1 MITFKTLDGIDI
13 KDIHSCFLEAFA
25 NYEVPFNIT
34 LDEFSYMLARRGC
47 DFSMSYGAF
56 SNDVLV
62 GFVLNGIG
70 VWNGIPTA
78 YDTGTGIIPDF
89 QGKGIAKDLFR
100 FVIEDLVDKGQKQYL
115 LEVIKTNTKAVQLY
129 RELDFVVT
137 RTYDYYVFE
146 NKDLDKVQSKQQ
158 VSVVFKS
165 IEKPD
170 WEGIVS
176 FFSIPQSWQNN
187 KDAVERKLSHFK
199 ILKMVVNGT
208 VVGYGVI
215 EMHTG
220 DIPLLVI
227 HPDHRRK
234 GFATSLLKELAAF
247 STSGMIKMINIES
260 SYDPFTQFFKYLQ
273 VPPGKGQYEMI
284 LTF

>member
-1 MITFKTLDGIDI
+1 MITFKTLDGIDT

-56 SNDVLV
+56 NNELLV

-70 VWNGIPTA
+70 IWNGIPTA

-129 RELDFVVT
+129 KELGFEVT

-146 NKDLDKVQSKQQ
+146 NKDLDKIQSK
-158 VSVVFKS
+158 
-165 IEKPD
+165 
-170 WEGIVS
+170 
-176 FFSIPQSWQNN
+176 
-187 KDAVERKLSHFK
+187 
-199 ILKMVVNGT
+199 
-208 VVGYGVI
+208 
-215 EMHTG
+215 
-220 DIPLLVI
+220 
-227 HPDHRRK
+227 
-234 GFATSLLKELAAF
+234 
-247 STSGMIKMINIES
+247 STSKWSFQKYCKTRLGRNNI
-260 SYDPFTQFFKYLQ
+260 FFLNI
-273 VPPGKGQYEMI
+273 PIMAE
-284 LTF
+284 

>member
-56 SNDVLV
+56 SGNVLV

-70 VWNGIPTA
+70 IWNGIPTA
-78 YDTGTGIIPDF
+78 YDTGTGIIPNF

-129 RELDFVVT
+129 KELGFEVT

-170 WEGIVS
+170 WGEITS

-187 KDAVERKLSHFK
+187 RESVERKLSHFK
-199 ILKMVVNGT
+199 ILQMLINET
-208 VVGYGVI
+208 VVGYGAI

-234 GFATSLLKELAAF
+234 GLGTSLLKELAAF

-260 SYDPFTQFFKYLQ
+260 SYEPFTRFFKYLQ